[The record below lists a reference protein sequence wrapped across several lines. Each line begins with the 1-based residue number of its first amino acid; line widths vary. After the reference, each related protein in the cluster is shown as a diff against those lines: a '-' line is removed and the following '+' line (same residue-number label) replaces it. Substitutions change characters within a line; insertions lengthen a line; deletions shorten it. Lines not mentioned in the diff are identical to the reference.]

1 VSIRTKLF
9 TFLLTL
15 VALMN
20 LVAFFIYQS
29 SRTIQESYS
38 LMTDRILLYK
48 QIANMTEDNLRLLSN
63 YLVNQNSAAYAAFF
77 DRKQELEKLRAKLE
91 VRSRS
96 EQRAVAVRNF
106 RNMITTFLDAEEA
119 VIGILY
125 RTQATS
131 YAQQYEEVEKT
142 AGYIQE
148 ENQRLVDQELSFYQ
162 PLYERMLVYTKHMNA
177 LGLGLLAVDLLL
189 CVVFALWLSSS
200 ITKPIANLV
209 QVAVQISRGNLDVKP
224 PVSQMSDEI
233 GILTRTF
240 RHMLASLKE
249 LLEKKQ
255 EMMEKDRLVKELEI
269 KALQSQI
276 NPHFLFN
283 TLNVLSKLAMLEG
296 AERTSDL
303 TVSVSNLLRYNLR
316 KLDTPVTLRDEV
328 EHAREYFAIQQTRFR
343 DRVAFET
350 DIDESALELPI
361 PCLTLQPILENAFV
375 HGIEGMESGARI
387 RLKIRREG
395 DFVVVSVADN
405 GAGMDEATRRRLLEA
420 ESGFAEGAPSGQ
432 STGLGT
438 RNVYRRLQLFY
449 GMDDLVTIE
458 SEAGAGTTVTFR
470 APWIH
475 KGEQADVPSADRR
488 R

>member
-1 VSIRTKLF
+1 MSIRTKLF
-9 TFLLTL
+9 AFLVTL
-15 VALMN
+15 VVLMN
-20 LVAFFIYQS
+20 AVAFFIYQS

-63 YLVNQNSAAYAAFF
+63 YLVNQSTSAYAAFF
-77 DRKQELEKLRAKLE
+77 DRKQELEKLKEKLD
-91 VRSRS
+91 VSSRS
-96 EQRAVAVRNF
+96 EQRAAAVRNF
-106 RNMITTFLDAEEA
+106 RNMITTFLDAEES

-125 RTQATS
+125 RTEAAS
-131 YAQQYEEVEKT
+131 YSQQFDEVEKT

-148 ENQRLVDQELSFYQ
+148 ENQSLVDQELSFYQ
-162 PLYERMLVYTKHMNA
+162 PLYQQMLVYTKHMNA

-209 QVAVQISRGNLDVKP
+209 QVAVQISRGNLDVEP
-224 PVSQMSDEI
+224 PTAQMSDEI

-240 RHMLASLKE
+240 RHMLASLQE

-283 TLNVLSKLAMLEG
+283 TLNVVSKLAMLEG

-328 EHAREYFAIQQTRFR
+328 EHAQEYFAIQQARFR

-375 HGIEGMESGARI
+375 HGIEGMEEGARI
-387 RLKIRREG
+387 KLTIRREG
-395 DFVVVSVADN
+395 DTVVVAVADN
-405 GAGMDEATRRRLLEA
+405 GAGMDEETRQRLLEA
-420 ESGFAEGAPSGQ
+420 QSGFADEAPRGQ

-449 GMDDLVTIE
+449 GPGDLVTIQ
-458 SEAGAGTTVTFR
+458 SEEGKGTTVTIRVPWSR
-470 APWIH
+470 A
-475 KGEQADVPSADRR
+475 KEGR
-488 R
+488 